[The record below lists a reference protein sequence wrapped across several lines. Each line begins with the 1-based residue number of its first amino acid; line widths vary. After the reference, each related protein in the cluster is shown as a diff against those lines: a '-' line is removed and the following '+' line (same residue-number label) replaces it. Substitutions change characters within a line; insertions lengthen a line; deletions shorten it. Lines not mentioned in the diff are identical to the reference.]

1 MGPLGAAYTTEYENL
16 AFHPGSTRTNFSAVA
31 TKAGQIGSLGQRG
44 TAAPG
49 LRHLGLST
57 NVAWAISLPA
67 VPATGLSPFR
77 ALLLNP
83 RPTRRTGGIMIGL
96 IRAAIIGASLVFGL
110 ISAQAADKPF
120 KRDDLADSAIKLEA
134 QIKTEAGA
142 INKSATALRSDAD
155 AAFRRNDM
163 RTGLQILGQIAAT
176 TPEDGGNWLRLA
188 RTIFQI
194 RPATSSEQ
202 TFLLERASTAAYI
215 AYQRAANASDEAN
228 ALALLGRAMAER
240 KLWRPALDALRLSLD
255 LREVADVRASYEKM
269 RDEHGFRLLDYT
281 IDSDSASP
289 RACFQFSEELA
300 RRTDF
305 TPFVALAGNDKPAL
319 SSEGKQLCVDGLK
332 HGERYN
338 INLRAGLPSTVR
350 EGLPKSAEFNVYVRD
365 RKPFVRFTGRAYVL
379 PRTGQ
384 RGIPLV
390 SVNTPSVAV
399 EVFRIGDRNLI
410 NTVVDG
416 DFQRSLSRYELSN
429 LGDERGVKVWSGQ
442 LATAMTL
449 NQDVTT
455 AFPVDEAIGTMLP
468 GVYVMIA
475 TAKGPGSDTGDDD
488 GGLATQWFIVSDLG
502 LTAFSGNDGIHVFVN
517 SLASTDAVARAEVRL
532 VARNNEILATRTT
545 DDSGHA
551 VFEAGLARGEGGL
564 SPAMLTVSTD
574 KADYAF
580 LSLKSSAFDLSDRG
594 VAGRAAPAA
603 ADAFVYAERGVYRS
617 NETVY
622 LTALLRDGQGNAVSG
637 GPLTLVVE
645 RPDGVEFRRAV
656 LPDQGAGGRTLAVA
670 LNSAVPAGTWRVRA
684 FTDPKGNSV
693 GETTFMVEDYIPERI
708 DFDVTAKEKQI
719 KVDAPAE
726 LKVDGHFLY
735 GAPASDLQLEGDMLV
750 ATAAE
755 RPGFPGYQ
763 FGVDD
768 EENASNERTPIEDLP
783 ETDTNGAARFP
794 VSLPTAPTSTRP
806 QEAQIFIRM
815 AEAGGRAVERK
826 IVLPV
831 TPTSAMIGVK
841 PLFGENN
848 VAEGDKAAFDVV
860 FVSADGRPL
869 ARDGLRYEL
878 LKIETRYQWYRQN
891 SSWEFE
897 PVKSTSRVADGD
909 LVVMADHPARIILSP
924 QPGRYRLDVKT
935 TETDGPLTSV
945 QFDVGWYSDGSA
957 DSPDLLETS
966 IDKPEYQSGDTMV
979 VSVNARTA
987 GKLTINVLGDR
998 LLTTQTIDVKQGTAQ
1013 VRIQVGKDWGSG
1025 AYVVATLRRPLDA
1038 AASRMPGRA
1047 IGLKWFGIDK
1057 KARTLQVNLS
1067 PPALV
1072 RPNSTLKLPVKLTG
1086 LSPGEDAKVVVAAV
1100 DVGILNL
1107 TNYKPPAPD
1116 DYYLGQRRLT
1126 AEIRDVYGQL
1136 IDGMQG
1142 TRGQL
1147 KTGGDSAGAEL
1158 QGSPPT
1164 QKPLALYSGIVTVAA
1179 DGTAEISFNIPEF
1192 AGTARVMAIAWT
1204 ATKLGRATI
1213 DVTVRDPVVL
1223 TTTLPR
1229 FLLTGD
1235 HGTMSI
1241 DLDNVEGA
1249 PGDYAVNVKASGPV
1263 KVSGRAQPSVK
1274 LAAKQRSSMSL
1285 GLDAGGAGTAAL
1297 DVDIKG
1303 PNGMSLT
1310 RHYALD
1316 VKAATQVLTR
1326 RSVRT
1331 LAKGES
1337 LTLTSDMFSDL
1348 VDGTGTVSIS
1358 ANLSAALDAATI
1370 LKALDR
1376 YPYGC
1381 SEQITSRAMPLLY
1394 VNDLAAGAH
1403 LAMDT
1408 TIDQRIRDAID
1419 RLLARQGSNGSFGLW
1434 SAGGDDAWLDAYV
1447 TDFLTRAR
1455 EKGFAVPDVLFRSA
1469 LDRIRNS
1476 VVNSEEPEKDGGRNL
1491 AYGLYVLAR
1500 NGTAPIGDLRY
1511 LADTKLNN
1519 LATPIAKAQLAAAL
1533 ALVGDKARAE
1543 RVYAAAVDSLAP
1555 KPVIEFG
1562 RADYGSALRDAAAL
1576 VSLAGEGN
1584 APKATLMQAVSRV
1597 EAARG
1602 LSPYTSTQE
1611 NAWLVLAARALAK
1624 ETMAL
1629 DFDGAPIKTALY
1641 RSYKAA
1647 EMAGKPI
1654 RITNTGDAPIQTVVS
1669 VGGSPKTPEPP
1680 VANGFNIERNYFTL
1694 DGKPADVSKVK
1705 QNDRFA
1711 VVLKITEAKPEFGHI
1726 MVSDYLPAGFEID
1739 NPHIVSSG
1747 DTGTLSWI
1755 EDGEEPENTEFRDDR
1770 FTAAIDRTAN
1780 DNAIFT
1786 VAYVVRAVSPGKYV
1800 LPQAY
1805 VEDMYNPSRYG
1816 RTGTGSVEV
1825 RSAK

>member
-1 MGPLGAAYTTEYENL
+1 MIGLVRAAILGAALSFVLT
-16 AFHPGSTRTNFSAVA
+16 SA
-31 TKAGQIGSLGQRG
+31 
-44 TAAPG
+44 
-49 LRHLGLST
+49 H
-57 NVAWAISLPA
+57 
-67 VPATGLSPFR
+67 
-77 ALLLNP
+77 
-83 RPTRRTGGIMIGL
+83 
-96 IRAAIIGASLVFGL
+96 
-110 ISAQAADKPF
+110 AADKPF

-134 QIKTEAGA
+134 QIKSEAGA
-142 INKSATALRSDAD
+142 VTKSRAALKLDAD
-155 AAFRRNDM
+155 AAFKRNDN
-163 RTGLQILGQIAAT
+163 RAGLQILGQIAAT
-176 TPEDGGNWLRLA
+176 APDDGGNWLRLA
-188 RTIFQI
+188 RSIIQM
-194 RPATSSEQ
+194 RPANSSEQ
-202 TFLLERASTAAYI
+202 TLLLERASTAAYI
-215 AYQRAANASDEAN
+215 AYQRAANAGDEAD
-228 ALALLGRAMAER
+228 ALAVLGRAMAER
-240 KLWRPALDALRLSLD
+240 KLWRPALDSLRLSLD
-255 LREVADVRASYEKM
+255 LREVAEVRGQYEKM

-289 RACFQFSEELA
+289 RACFQFSEDLA
-300 RRTDF
+300 KRTDF
-305 TPFVALAGNDKPAL
+305 TPFVALAGNGRPAL
-319 SSEGKQLCVDGLK
+319 TSEGRQLCVDGLK

-338 INLRAGLPSTVR
+338 VNLRAGLPSTVR
-350 EGLPKSAEFNVYVRD
+350 EGLPKSAEFNIYVRD

-390 SVNTPSVAV
+390 SVNTPSVSIN
-399 EVFRIGDRNLI
+399 VFRIGDRNLI
-410 NTVVDG
+410 NTVIDG
-416 DFQRSLSRYELSN
+416 DFQRSLSRYELSS
-429 LGDERGVKVWSGQ
+429 LGDERGVKVWSGE
-442 LATAMTL
+442 LTTAVTL

-455 AFPVDEAIGTMLP
+455 AFPVDEAIGAMQP
-468 GVYVMIA
+468 GVYVMTA
-475 TAKGPGSDTGDDD
+475 AAKGPGSDDD

-502 LTAFSGNDGIHVFVN
+502 LAAFSGNDGIHVFVN
-517 SLASTDAVARAEVRL
+517 SLASTEAVAKAEVRL
-532 VARNNEILATRTT
+532 VARNNEILAIRKT
-545 DDSGHA
+545 DDAGHA

-564 SPAMLTVSTD
+564 SPAMLTVTTD

-580 LSLKSSAFDLSDRG
+580 LSLKSNAFDLSDRG
-594 VAGRAAPAA
+594 AAGRAVPAG

-622 LTALLRDGQGNAVSG
+622 LTALLRDGLGNAMAGS
-637 GPLTLVVE
+637 PLTLVVE
-645 RPDGVEFRRAV
+645 RPDGVEFRRAM
-656 LPDQGAGGRTLAVA
+656 LADQGAGGRTLALP
-670 LNSAVPAGTWRVRA
+670 LNSAVPTGTWRVRA
-684 FTDPKGNSV
+684 FTDPKGHSV

-708 DFDVTAKEKQI
+708 DFELTSKDKQI
-719 KVDAPAE
+719 KVDAPVE

-735 GAPASDLQLEGDMLV
+735 GAAASDLQLEGDMLV
-750 ATAAE
+750 TSADK
-755 RPGFPGYQ
+755 RPGFAGYQ
-763 FGVDD
+763 FGVAD
-768 EENASNERTPIEDLP
+768 EEEASNERTPIEDLP
-783 ETDTNGAARFP
+783 ESDANGVATFP
-794 VSLPTAPTSTRP
+794 VSLAKPPASTQP

-831 TPTSAMIGVK
+831 VPAATMIGVK
-841 PLFGENN
+841 PLFGDKN

-860 FVSADGRPL
+860 FVSPEGKSL

-878 LKIETRYQWYRQN
+878 LKVESRYQWYRQN

-897 PVKSTSRVADGD
+897 PVKSTTRVADGD
-909 LVVMADHPARIILSP
+909 LAVAADHSARITLSP
-924 QPGRYRLDVKT
+924 QPGRYRLDVKSADA
-935 TETDGPLTSV
+935 DGPLTSV

-957 DSPDLLETS
+957 DTPDLLETS

-979 VSVNARTA
+979 VSVNARSA

-998 LLTTQTIDVKQGTAQ
+998 LLTTQTTDIKEGTAQ
-1013 VRIQVGKDWGSG
+1013 VRIPVGKDWGTG

-1038 AASRMPGRA
+1038 AALRMPGRA

-1057 KARTLQVNLS
+1057 QARTLAVKLS

-1072 RPNSTLKLPVKLTG
+1072 RPNATLKVPVKLSG
-1086 LSPGEDAKVVVAAV
+1086 LNPGEDAKVVVAAV

-1126 AEIRDVYGQL
+1126 AEIRDLYGQL

-1164 QKPLALYSGIVTVAA
+1164 QKPLALFSGIVTVAS
-1179 DGTAEISFNIPEF
+1179 DGTAEISFDIPEF
-1192 AGTARVMAIAWT
+1192 AGTARVMAVAWT
-1204 ATKLGRATI
+1204 ATKLGRATV
-1213 DVTVRDPVVL
+1213 DVTIRDPVVL
-1223 TTTLPR
+1223 TATLPR
-1229 FLLTGD
+1229 FLLNGD
-1235 HGTMSI
+1235 RGTMNL

-1249 PGDYAVNVKASGPV
+1249 PGDYTINVKTSGPV
-1263 KVSGRAQPSVK
+1263 KVSGNSTTSVK
-1274 LAAKQRSSMSL
+1274 LAAKQRSSTSMA
-1285 GLDAGGAGTAAL
+1285 LDAGGAGSAGL
-1297 DVDIKG
+1297 DVDIRG
-1303 PNGMSLT
+1303 PNGLT
-1310 RHYALD
+1310 LMRHYALD
-1316 VKAATQVLTR
+1316 VKPATQVLTR
-1326 RSVRT
+1326 RTVRT

-1337 LTLTSDMFSDL
+1337 LTLTPDMFSDL
-1348 VDGTGTVSIS
+1348 VEGTGTVSIS
-1358 ANLSAALDAATI
+1358 ASLSTALDAATI

-1408 TIDQRIRDAID
+1408 AIDQRIRDAID

-1455 EKGFAVPDVLFRSA
+1455 EKGFTVPDVLFRSA

-1476 VVNSEEPEKDGGRNL
+1476 VVNAEEPEKDGGKNL

-1500 NGTAPIGDLRY
+1500 NGAAPIGDLRY

-1533 ALVGDKARAE
+1533 ALVGDRARAE

-1555 KPVIEFG
+1555 KPVLEFG
-1562 RADYGSALRDAAAL
+1562 RVDYGSALRDAAAL

-1602 LSPYTSTQE
+1602 LSLYTSTQE
-1611 NAWLVLAARALAK
+1611 NAWLVLASRSLAS
-1624 ETMAL
+1624 ETTAI
-1629 DFDGAPIKTALY
+1629 DVDGTSIKTALY

-1647 EMAGKPI
+1647 EISGKPVK
-1654 RITNTGDAPIQTVVS
+1654 ITNSGDAPIQAVVS
-1669 VGGSPKTPEPP
+1669 VGGSPTTPEPAA
-1680 VANGFNIERNYFTL
+1680 ANGFKIERNYFTL
-1694 DGKPADVSKVK
+1694 VGKPADVSKVK

-1739 NPHIVSSG
+1739 NPHLVSSG
-1747 DTGTLSWI
+1747 DAGTLSWI
-1755 EDGEEPENTEFRDDR
+1755 EDGAEPENTEFRDDR
-1770 FTAAIDRTAN
+1770 FTAAIDRAAN
-1780 DNAIFT
+1780 DNSIFT

>member
-1 MGPLGAAYTTEYENL
+1 
-16 AFHPGSTRTNFSAVA
+16 
-31 TKAGQIGSLGQRG
+31 
-44 TAAPG
+44 
-49 LRHLGLST
+49 
-57 NVAWAISLPA
+57 
-67 VPATGLSPFR
+67 
-77 ALLLNP
+77 
-83 RPTRRTGGIMIGL
+83 MIGL
-96 IRAAIIGASLVFGL
+96 VRAAILCATLSFGL
-110 ISAQAADKPF
+110 ISAGLPSAQAAEKPF

-134 QIKTEAGA
+134 QIKSEAGVVS
-142 INKSATALRSDAD
+142 KSGAVLKADAD
-155 AAFRRNDM
+155 AAFKRNDV
-163 RTGLQILGQIAAT
+163 RTGLQILGQIAT
-176 TPEDGGNWLRLA
+176 TAPDDSGNWLRLA

-194 RPATSSEQ
+194 RPANSSEQ

-215 AYQRAANASDEAN
+215 AYQRGGNPADEAD
-228 ALALLGRAMAER
+228 ALAVLGRAMSER
-240 KLWRPALDALRLSLD
+240 KLWRPALDSLRLSLD
-255 LREVADVRASYEKM
+255 LREVAEVRGQYEKM

-289 RACFQFSEELA
+289 RACFQFSEDLA
-300 RRTDF
+300 KRTDF
-305 TPFVALAGNDKPAL
+305 APFVALAGNDKPAL
-319 SSEGKQLCVDGLK
+319 TSEGQQLCVDGLK

-338 INLRAGLPSTVR
+338 INLRAGLPSTVK

-390 SVNTPSVAV
+390 SVNTPSVSID
-399 EVFRIGDRNLI
+399 VFRIGDRNLI
-410 NTVVDG
+410 NTVIDG
-416 DFQRSLSRYELSN
+416 DFQRALSRYELSS

-442 LATAMTL
+442 LATATTL

-455 AFPVDEAIGTMLP
+455 AFPVDEALGAMQP
-468 GVYVMIA
+468 GVYVMTA
-475 TAKGPGSDTGDDD
+475 AAKGPGSDGSGDD

-517 SLASTDAVARAEVRL
+517 SLASTEAISKAEVHL
-532 VARNNEILATRTT
+532 VARNNEILATRKT
-545 DDSGHA
+545 DDAGHA

-564 SPAMLTVSTD
+564 SPAMLTVTTD

-580 LSLKSSAFDLSDRG
+580 LSLKSNAFDLSDRG
-594 VAGRAAPAA
+594 VSGRAVPAG

-622 LTALLRDGQGNAVSG
+622 LTALLRDGLGNAISG
-637 GPLTLVVE
+637 GPLTMVVE

-656 LPDQGAGGRTLAVA
+656 LPDQGAGGRMLALP

-708 DFDVTAKEKQI
+708 DFEVTSKDKQI
-719 KVDAPAE
+719 KVDAPVE
-726 LKVDGHFLY
+726 LRVDGHFLY

-750 ATAAE
+750 ASADE
-755 RPGFPGYQ
+755 RPGFAGYQ
-763 FGVDD
+763 FGVAD
-768 EENASNERTPIEDLP
+768 EENASNERAPIENLP
-783 ETDTNGAARFP
+783 ESDANGVATFP
-794 VSLPTAPTSTRP
+794 VGLAKPPTSTRP

-831 TPTSAMIGVK
+831 APAAAMIGVK
-841 PLFGENN
+841 PLFGDKN
-848 VAEGDKAAFDVV
+848 VAEGDKAAFDIV
-860 FVSADGRPL
+860 FVSPDGESL

-878 LKIETRYQWYRQN
+878 LKVESRYQWYRQN

-897 PVKSTSRVADGD
+897 PVKSTQRVDDGD
-909 LVVMADHPARIILSP
+909 LTVAADRPARITLSP
-924 QPGRYRLDVKT
+924 RPGRYRLDVKSAD
-935 TETDGPLTSV
+935 TDGPLTSV

-957 DSPDLLETS
+957 DTPDLLETS
-966 IDKPEYQSGDTMV
+966 IDRPEYQSGDTMV

-998 LLTTQTIDVKQGTAQ
+998 LLTTQTTDVKEGTAQ
-1013 VRIQVGKDWGSG
+1013 VRIPVAKDWGSG

-1038 AASRMPGRA
+1038 AALRMPGRA

-1057 KARTLQVNLS
+1057 KSRTLQVNLS

-1072 RPNSTLKLPVKLTG
+1072 RPNTTMRLPVKLTG
-1086 LSPGEDAKVVVAAV
+1086 LNPGEDAKVVVAAV

-1126 AEIRDVYGQL
+1126 AEIRDLYGQL

-1147 KTGGDSAGAEL
+1147 KTGGDGAGAEL

-1179 DGTAEISFNIPEF
+1179 DGSAEVSFDIPEF
-1192 AGTARVMAIAWT
+1192 AGTARVMAVAWT
-1204 ATKLGRATI
+1204 ATKLGRATV

-1223 TTTLPR
+1223 TATLPR
-1229 FLLTGD
+1229 FLRNGD
-1235 HGTMSI
+1235 HGTMSF

-1249 PGDYAVNVKASGPV
+1249 PGDYIVSVKTSGPV
-1263 KVSGRAQPSVK
+1263 KVSGNPVTTAK

-1285 GLDAGGAGTAAL
+1285 ALDAGGAGSAAL

-1303 PNGMSLT
+1303 PNGLT
-1310 RHYALD
+1310 LARHYALD
-1316 VKAATQVLTR
+1316 VKPATQILTR

-1348 VDGTGTVSIS
+1348 VEGTGSVSIS
-1358 ANLSAALDAATI
+1358 ASLSTALDAATI

-1376 YPYGC
+1376 YPHGC

-1394 VNDLAAGAH
+1394 VNELAAGAH

-1408 TIDQRIRDAID
+1408 AIDQRIKDAID

-1455 EKGFAVPDVLFRSA
+1455 EKGFTVPDVLFRSA

-1476 VVNSEEPEKDGGRNL
+1476 VVNAEEPEKDGGKNL

-1543 RVYAAAVDSLAP
+1543 RVYAAAADSLAP
-1555 KPVIEFG
+1555 KPVLEFG
-1562 RADYGSALRDAAAL
+1562 RVDYGSALRDAAAL

-1584 APKATLMQAVSRV
+1584 APRATLTQAVSRV

-1611 NAWLVLAARALAK
+1611 NAWLVLASRALAN

-1629 DFDGAPIKTALY
+1629 DVDGAPVKTALY

-1647 EMAGKPI
+1647 EMSGKPV
-1654 RITNTGDAPIQTVVS
+1654 RITNTGDAPIQAVVS
-1669 VGGSPKTPEPP
+1669 VGGSPVTPEP
-1680 VANGFNIERNYFTL
+1680 AASNGFKIERNYFTL

-1711 VVLKITEAKPEFGHI
+1711 VVLKITEVKPEFGHI

-1739 NPHIVSSG
+1739 NPHLVSSG
-1747 DTGTLSWI
+1747 DTGTLAWI
-1755 EDGEEPENTEFRDDR
+1755 EDGEEPQNTEFRDDR
-1770 FTAAIDRTAN
+1770 FTAAVDRAAN
-1780 DNAIFT
+1780 DKSIFT